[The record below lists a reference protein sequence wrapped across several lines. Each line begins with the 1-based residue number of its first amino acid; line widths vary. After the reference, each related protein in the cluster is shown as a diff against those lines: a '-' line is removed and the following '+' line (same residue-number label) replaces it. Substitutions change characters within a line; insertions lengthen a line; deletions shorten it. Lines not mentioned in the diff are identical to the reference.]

1 MLKNVSFWQDFLSI
15 VYRAARTAGPS
26 PRTSSDQW
34 DWALI
39 RVRCRVE
46 AVRILRREHDAEEV
60 VQEALARAWRGRTSC
75 RNPDE
80 PLAWCLQITR
90 NEAFRLISRQR
101 ERGAVEPLNAGS
113 EVADERALPEPDRT
127 LIRLDVARALK
138 ELTEDERLLIRLR
151 YEHDF
156 SHPQIAARF
165 DIPEAT
171 ARVRL
176 HRAQKRLRS
185 LLKETA

>member
-1 MLKNVSFWQDFLSI
+1 MHG
-15 VYRAARTAGPS
+15 ARTADPS

-34 DWALI
+34 DWSLI
-39 RVRCRVE
+39 RLRCRVE
-46 AVRILRREHDAEEV
+46 ALRILRRHHDAEEV
-60 VQEALARAWRGRTSC
+60 VQDALARAWRGRGSC

-101 ERGAVEPLNAGS
+101 QRGTVELLDARS
-113 EVADERALPEPDRT
+113 DVADEQALHEPDRT

-138 ELTEDERLLIRLR
+138 QLTAGERLLILLR
-151 YEHDF
+151 YEQGW

-185 LLKETA
+185 LLEESA

>member
-1 MLKNVSFWQDFLSI
+1 M
-15 VYRAARTAGPS
+15 YGARTAGRS
-26 PRTSSDQW
+26 PRPASDQW
-34 DWALI
+34 DWSLI

-46 AVRILRREHDAEEV
+46 AVRILRRHHDAEEV
-60 VQEALARAWRGRTSC
+60 VQEALARAWRGRRSC
-75 RNPDE
+75 RNPEE

-101 ERGAVEPLNAGS
+101 ERAALEPLDAGS
-113 EVADERALPEPDRT
+113 EVADERALHEPDRT
-127 LIRLDVARALK
+127 LIRLDVARAL
-138 ELTEDERLLIRLR
+138 EGLSESERVLILLR
-151 YEHDF
+151 YEQGW
-156 SHPQIAARF
+156 SHPQIAARL

-185 LLKETA
+185 LLEKDA

>member
-15 VYRAARTAGPS
+15 VCRAARTAGPS

-46 AVRILRREHDAEEV
+46 AVRILRRHHDAEEV
-60 VQEALARAWRGRTSC
+60 VQEALARAWRGRRSC

-101 ERGAVEPLNAGS
+101 QRGTVEPLDAGS
-113 EVADERALPEPDRT
+113 EVADERALHEPDRA
-127 LIRLDVARALK
+127 LIRLDVARALRQ
-138 ELTEDERLLIRLR
+138 LSDVERLMILLR
-151 YEHDF
+151 YEQGW

-185 LLKETA
+185 LLEDSA